1 MYIRKS
7 RLTNCRFWV
16 KYNAEPKCYF
26 IDNKTSFHWTSSP
39 FQSIVLLTSEGRRK
53 SVKVDYVLMG
63 ERIKFWRQYRN
74 FTQEKLAEKVELTPG
89 FISLIETGKKR
100 ASLET
105 LIRLCKDLEITLNDL
120 LLGNPLARPN
130 DYSIKFAELIS
141 NLNESERNLIFE
153 IIKAVCKA
161 LKNKN

>member
-1 MYIRKS
+1 MKVGY
-7 RLTNCRFWV
+7 
-16 KYNAEPKCYF
+16 
-26 IDNKTSFHWTSSP
+26 
-39 FQSIVLLTSEGRRK
+39 VLL
-53 SVKVDYVLMG
+53 G

-105 LIRLCKDLEITLNDL
+105 LIRVCKELEITLNDL
-120 LLGNPLARPN
+120 LVGNQITQPN
-130 DYSIKFAELIS
+130 DYSIEFSELIS

-153 IIKAVCKA
+153 IIEAICKA
-161 LKNKN
+161 LKRNG

>member
-7 RLTNCRFWV
+7 RLTNCRFGL
-16 KYNAEPKCYF
+16 KYYTEPKCYF
-26 IDNKTSFHWTSSP
+26 IDNKASFHWTSSA
-39 FQSIVLLTSEGRRK
+39 FQSIVLSTSEGRRE
-53 SVKVDYVLMG
+53 SVEVDYVLLG

-105 LIRLCKDLEITLNDL
+105 LIRVCKELEITLNDL
-120 LLGNPLARPN
+120 LLGN
-130 DYSIKFAELIS
+130 
-141 NLNESERNLIFE
+141 
-153 IIKAVCKA
+153 
-161 LKNKN
+161 

>member
-1 MYIRKS
+1 
-7 RLTNCRFWV
+7 
-16 KYNAEPKCYF
+16 
-26 IDNKTSFHWTSSP
+26 
-39 FQSIVLLTSEGRRK
+39 
-53 SVKVDYVLMG
+53 MG
-63 ERIKFWRQYRN
+63 ERIKFWRQHRN

-105 LIRLCKDLEITLNDL
+105 LIRVCKELEITLNDL
-120 LLGNPLARPN
+120 LVGNQIAEPN
-130 DYSIKFAELIS
+130 DYSIEFAELIS

-153 IIKAVCKA
+153 IIKAICKA